1 MSSFMPHSMVLDSVD
16 LLHVRRRLAKPFRI
30 SVGEI
35 TTREFIVLRG
45 YGEGFTVYGEVNID
59 ARPFYT
65 EEYIS
70 SAWEVIG
77 RDLLPA
83 VLGKPMSS
91 AKEVAGLWPHVRGH
105 QFAKAGIEALFWDL
119 EGQCAAVPISDL
131 IGGRAGIRLP
141 IGTSHSIFPTPEE
154 LVAEVER
161 AVAVGIPRIKLKIQ
175 PGWDLKPLSAVRKAF
190 PAIQLMADANAAY
203 SSDEVKSLAALDA
216 IEMLMLEQP
225 FPAHDFVSCQVLKKQ
240 SRTPLCLDESLHD
253 ADMTRTAIALGV
265 LDIGNIK
272 VGRVGGL
279 SEALTIQALCQK
291 KGIPLWCGRRTGA
304 GVSIALEL
312 AMASLPGFAYP
323 TDHGIEFVQE
333 TFDHFVD
340 LAAFDFR
347 DGSVT
352 VPTGPGLGVAVDS
365 EMLEHLTVNQA
376 SFSRP

>member
-1 MSSFMPHSMVLDSVD
+1 MIGSMPPSMVLNSVD
-16 LLHVRRRLAKPFRI
+16 LLHIRRRLAKPFRI

-45 YGEGFTVYGEVNID
+45 NGEGFTVYGEVNID

-83 VLGKPMSS
+83 VLGKPMRS
-91 AKEVAGLWPHVRGH
+91 AQEVAGLWPHVRGH

-119 EGQCAAVPISDL
+119 EGQCAGVPISDL
-131 IGGRAGIRLP
+131 IGGRPGVRLP

-161 AVAVGIPRIKLKIQ
+161 AVAIGIPRIKLKIQ
-175 PGWDLKPLSAVRKAF
+175 PGWDFKPLSAVRRAF
-190 PAIQLMADANAAY
+190 PDIQLMADANAAY
-203 SSDEVKSLAALDA
+203 SSDHVTSLAALDA

-225 FPAHDFVSCQVLKKQ
+225 FPAHDFVSCQVLKME

-253 ADMTRTAIALGV
+253 ADMARTAIALGV
-265 LDIGNIK
+265 LDIANIK

-279 SEALTIQALCQK
+279 SEALAIQALCQT

-312 AMASLPGFAYP
+312 AMASLPGFVYP

-333 TFDHFVD
+333 TLDHFVD

-376 SFSRP
+376 SFPGP